1 MLCCARPL
9 RRLGTVFARTSS
21 ANTERALSCPYFFDG
36 INLELVTEAAEQK
49 ILGGSNRG
57 RPDGQQLARP
67 CVCLSAAAAAAARRE
82 EAPLLLASFVC
93 AAAAADTH
101 E

>member
-1 MLCCARPL
+1 MLRCARPL

-67 CVCLSAAAAAAARRE
+67 CVCLSAAAARRE
-82 EAPLLLASFVC
+82 EASLLLASFVC
-93 AAAAADTH
+93 AAAADTH